1 MRAHKFKESWW
12 TKGLTGTKHLGC
24 SSTSQYIVATYIIV
38 LVSLLQSNI
47 LTKTYLCGKFAQ
59 NMNITR
65 TRQNKNYFPLMLRIS
80 QLPRNAMNVL
90 QSHSK
95 KYFSTKQLAEPEL
108 SWELRTWEFFSI
120 NKASIQVKQNTNFSE
135 NKYPSYTQT
144 WFLFS
149 LIIT

>member
-1 MRAHKFKESWW
+1 
-12 TKGLTGTKHLGC
+12 
-24 SSTSQYIVATYIIV
+24 
-38 LVSLLQSNI
+38 
-47 LTKTYLCGKFAQ
+47 
-59 NMNITR
+59 
-65 TRQNKNYFPLMLRIS
+65 MLRIS

-144 WFLFS
+144 WFLFFTHYHIDTLTIS
-149 LIIT
+149 CLDLTSQINPVLVLEKGHK